1 MAFSPLTDHD
11 PREVGSYR
19 LTGRLGAGGMGIV
32 YLARTK
38 AGIPVAI
45 KVIRPEF
52 AADPTFRARF
62 AREVALGRRVDGVCI
77 ARFLDADTDAD
88 QPYLVTEFVDGP
100 SLAEV
105 VTARGP
111 FAGPQLQAL
120 AAGLVDGLV
129 SLHRAGVVHRDLK
142 PGNVLL
148 ARDAPKI
155 IDFGIAHAGDSTSM
169 TRTGHVVGSAAWMSP
184 EQASGQAVTPAA
196 DVFAWA
202 SVMVYAATGH
212 NPFGEGA
219 PAAILYR
226 VVHHDPDLEGVPPAL
241 LEPLRAA
248 FNKEPDLRPEPSEL
262 LAMVTAET
270 GADPGDGVTRVLDVA
285 WQPVPPVEVEATKA
299 RDAALAEPLT
309 PTPASSE
316 TTTWTKVRNGLVV
329 GAIAL
334 VALLAGLALASRLT
348 GDDDPGPPPTTAV
361 PPVTTTEPE
370 TTTSTS
376 TSTSTT
382 TSTTTTTTIPPNV
395 NASWAEITDALPGG
409 AAFSRVYEADQ
420 PLAVSA
426 VDADVTVWGWD
437 GENWNE
443 TGFLILDGPID
454 GPNALT
460 PVELTST
467 GPIDFFVQLGGE
479 RRAVV
484 SLPDSRGRIVEFAVP
499 DSRLTV
505 SSIDE
510 GYTARSGITGRI
522 EEFDGEIDWSYHSG
536 NQVFRVDDAR
546 PDDRGDD

>member
-1 MAFSPLTDHD
+1 
-11 PREVGSYR
+11 
-19 LTGRLGAGGMGIV
+19 MGIV
-32 YLARTK
+32 YLARTR
-38 AGIPVAI
+38 AGTPVAI

-77 ARFLDADTDAD
+77 ARFLDADTDAE

-111 FAGPQLQAL
+111 FTGAQLQAL

-155 IDFGIAHAGDSTSM
+155 IDFGIAHAGDATSM

-184 EQASGQAVTPAA
+184 EQASGKEVTPAA

-202 SVMVYAATGH
+202 SVMVYAATGR

-226 VVHHDPDLEGVPPAL
+226 VVHHEPDLSGVPEAL
-241 LEPLRAA
+241 IAPLRAA
-248 FNKEPDLRPEPSEL
+248 FAKDPDLRPEPSEL
-262 LAMVTAET
+262 LAMVT
-270 GADPGDGVTRVLDVA
+270 GGVDDDPAAGVTRVLDVA
-285 WQPVPPVEVEATKA
+285 WQPVAPVALEATRA

-309 PTPASSE
+309 PTSTSTSE
-316 TTTWTKVRNGLVV
+316 RSTWTKVRNGLVV

-334 VALLAGLALASRLT
+334 LALLAGLALASRLT
-348 GDDDPGPPPTTAV
+348 DTDEPPPA
-361 PPVTTTEPE
+361 PTTTPQATTTSEAE
-370 TTTSTS
+370 TTTTSTS
-376 TSTSTT
+376 TSTTT
-382 TSTTTTTTIPPNV
+382 TSTTTTVPPNV
-395 NASWAEITDALPGG
+395 SASWAEVTDALPQG
-409 AAFSRVYEADQ
+409 AAFSRVYEAAR

-426 VDADVTVWGWD
+426 VDADVTVWEWD
-437 GENWNE
+437 GESWNE
-443 TGFLILDGPID
+443 TGFLILDDPID
-454 GPNALT
+454 GPNALV

-467 GPIDFFVQLGGE
+467 GPIDFFVHLGGE

-484 SLPDSRGRIVEFAVP
+484 SLPDARGRIVEFALP

-505 SSIDE
+505 SSIEE
-510 GYTARSGITGRI
+510 GYTAGAGVTGRI
-522 EEFDGEIDWSYHSG
+522 AEFDGEIDWRYNSG
-536 NQVFRVDDAR
+536 NQVFQVDDAR
-546 PDDRGDD
+546 PDDPGDD